1 MVIVEELEE
10 TLAFLN
16 PRQYGLGAMLVIPKR
31 HAPTVLDLE
40 PAEAAAVM
48 RHVHRLA
55 QALAKAFDPSGLN
68 IFQNN
73 GIAAGQTVAHYHVHV
88 VPRYPGDLGDTV
100 FHAEDF
106 EPTPYEERVLIAQRI
121 IPHLPPR

>member
-1 MVIVEELEE
+1 MAIVEELAD

-16 PRQYGLGAMLVIPKR
+16 PRQYGIGALLVIPKR

-40 PAEAAAVM
+40 ASEAAAVM

-55 QALAKAFDPSGLN
+55 QALSKAFDPSGLN

-73 GIAAGQTVAHYHVHV
+73 GVAAGQTVAHYHVHM
-88 VPRYPGDLGDTV
+88 VPRYPGDPGEKI
-100 FHAEDF
+100 FHADEF
-106 EPTPYEERVLIAQRI
+106 EPTPIEERLAIAQRI
-121 IPHLPPR
+121 IPHLPPL